1 MEDQRTAAIQ
11 ATFAGA
17 ASGDGTLVA
26 ADIRGAVVICSDEG
40 VITYSN
46 QVGSIHRSSTPDISF
61 TLELNLASRE

>member
-17 ASGDGTLVA
+17 EGGNGTLLA

-46 QVGSIHRSSTPDISF
+46 QVGSIHRPSITDFSLS
-61 TLELNLASRE
+61 LRLKLA